1 MVLFC
6 LSKNAVFSRFTTV
19 MHGDIIKN
27 KLKLIELY
35 EKGYIMKKN
44 IRKQQN
50 NDMKIV
56 HDKRTFRG
64 AFAMASILLVILII
78 AFLSVVYSKQI
89 QKQFFQ
95 ERSKN
100 LLNISSKVGD
110 MMNSM
115 ITDVW
120 SCLDTMEYQV
130 KKKKEIPGEGLEE
143 WMSTIYESV
152 CIKRDNSDRDILLF
166 FNDNN
171 QYYMISEEG
180 YYQGN
185 WSNLSIF
192 TELNTKDSIYS
203 VTLPNVKETQ
213 NYIMLL
219 REIDDRN
226 VTIDG
231 NQMKY
236 ISICINTNDFKECF
250 TVDGF
255 EKQNFFYILSAD
267 GHRLFR
273 YEQGDSFID
282 VFNIFNALE
291 DCETLQGSSIREMRD
306 NLINNKNDCSEF
318 LYDGKHYY
326 VSSTALEFKDWFI
339 LMFVPT
345 EILASNYDSFLKTTF
360 TFAAVIAV
368 LLIVLFVSI
377 STIFVLSTT
386 DRKMMQQQKIAN
398 EKLEEAAKLANVAN
412 DAKTEFLSNMSHDI
426 RTPINGIMGMTAI
439 ALKEDNPQKTI
450 DCLKKIQGASN
461 HLMSL
466 INDIL
471 DMSRI
476 ERGKIEITNSNLN
489 IIRIVE
495 ECVSIVYGEMD
506 DRNLEI
512 NVNVD
517 EVIHS
522 ELFGDDLHLKQV
534 LINIIGNA
542 VKFTPD
548 HGKIWIRIRES
559 GHDSIKSFF
568 QIEIEDNG
576 IGMKE
581 EFIKDIFKPFSQE
594 ASTSRTKYQGTGLGM
609 AITKNIIEL
618 MDGSIEVESEYQ
630 KGTKFTVYLPFLI
643 NSRYQER
650 ILEKQEKNISG
661 ISILL
666 VDDNELNL
674 DVAKEL
680 LEAEGAKVIT
690 AWNGKEA
697 LDIFEREKEGT
708 FDVIIMD
715 IMMPVMDGLEATR
728 KIRQLGKKDALHIP
742 IIAMTANAFREDIQK
757 SLDAGMNEHISKP
770 VDIDT
775 IIMVISK
782 FF

>member
-1 MVLFC
+1 MN
-6 LSKNAVFSRFTTV
+6 S
-19 MHGDIIKN
+19 IK
-27 KLKLIELY
+27 
-35 EKGYIMKKN
+35 
-44 IRKQQN
+44 RKQQDN
-50 NDMKIV
+50 EMKII

-64 AFAMASILLVILII
+64 AFAMFSVLLVILII

-95 ERSKN
+95 ERNKN

-130 KKKKEIPGEGLEE
+130 KKKKEIPGDVLEE
-143 WMSTIYESV
+143 WMSTIYESA

-166 FNDNN
+166 FNENN

-192 TELNTKDSIYS
+192 TELNTKDAIYS
-203 VTLPNVKETQ
+203 ITLPNVKETQ

-231 NQMKY
+231 KQMKY

-255 EKQNFFYILSAD
+255 ERQNFFYILSAD

-291 DCETLQGSSIREMRD
+291 ECETLQGSSIREMRD
-306 NLINNKNDCSEF
+306 NLINKKNDCSEF
-318 LYDGKHYY
+318 LYEGKRYY

-345 EILASNYDSFLKTTF
+345 EILASNYDSFLKTTL
-360 TFAAVIAV
+360 TFATVIAV
-368 LLIVLFVSI
+368 LLIVLFVSMSI
-377 STIFVLSTT
+377 IFVLSAT

-398 EKLEEAAKLANVAN
+398 EKLAEAAKLANVAN

-548 HGKIWIRIRES
+548 HGKIWIRIRET

-576 IGMKE
+576 IGMKK

-674 DVAKEL
+674 EVAKEL
-680 LEAEGAKVIT
+680 LEAEGAKVT
-690 AWNGKEA
+690 TVWNGKEA
-697 LDIFEREKEGT
+697 LDTFEREREGT

-715 IMMPVMDGLEATR
+715 IMMPIMDGLEATR
-728 KIRQLGKKDALHIP
+728 RIRQLEKKDAQHIP

-770 VDIDT
+770 VDIET

>member
-1 MVLFC
+1 MN
-6 LSKNAVFSRFTTV
+6 S
-19 MHGDIIKN
+19 IK
-27 KLKLIELY
+27 
-35 EKGYIMKKN
+35 
-44 IRKQQN
+44 RKQQDN
-50 NDMKIV
+50 EMKII

-64 AFAMASILLVILII
+64 TFAMFSVLLVILII

-95 ERSKN
+95 ERNKN

-120 SCLDTMEYQV
+120 SCLDIMEYQV
-130 KKKKEIPGEGLEE
+130 KKKKEIPGDVLEE

-166 FNDNN
+166 FNENN

-192 TELNTKDSIYS
+192 TELNTKDAIYS
-203 VTLPNVKETQ
+203 ITLPNVKETQ

-231 NQMKY
+231 KQMKY

-255 EKQNFFYILSAD
+255 ERQNFFYILSAD

-291 DCETLQGSSIREMRD
+291 ECETLQGSSIREMRD
-306 NLINNKNDCSEF
+306 NLINKKNDCSEF
-318 LYDGKHYY
+318 LYEGKRYY

-345 EILASNYDSFLKTTF
+345 EILASNYDSFLKTTL

-368 LLIVLFVSI
+368 LLIVLFVSMSI
-377 STIFVLSTT
+377 IFVLSAT

-398 EKLEEAAKLANVAN
+398 EKLAEAAKLANVAN

-548 HGKIWIRIRES
+548 HGKIWIRIRET

-680 LEAEGAKVIT
+680 LEAEGAKVTT

-697 LDIFEREKEGT
+697 LDTFEREKEGT

-728 KIRQLGKKDALHIP
+728 KIRLLGKKDAPHIP

>member
-1 MVLFC
+1 MN
-6 LSKNAVFSRFTTV
+6 S
-19 MHGDIIKN
+19 IK
-27 KLKLIELY
+27 
-35 EKGYIMKKN
+35 
-44 IRKQQN
+44 RKQQDN
-50 NDMKIV
+50 EIKII

-64 AFAMASILLVILII
+64 AFAMVSVLLVILII

-95 ERSKN
+95 ERNKN

-130 KKKKEIPGEGLEE
+130 KKKKEIPGDVLEE
-143 WMSTIYESV
+143 WMSTIYESA

-166 FNDNN
+166 FNENN

-192 TELNTKDSIYS
+192 TELNTKDAIYS
-203 VTLPNVKETQ
+203 ITLPNVKETQ

-231 NQMKY
+231 KQMKY

-255 EKQNFFYILSAD
+255 ERQNFFYILSAD

-291 DCETLQGSSIREMRD
+291 ECETLQGSSIREMRD
-306 NLINNKNDCSEF
+306 NLINKKNDCSEF
-318 LYDGKHYY
+318 LYEGKRYY

-345 EILASNYDSFLKTTF
+345 EILASNYDSFLKTTL

-368 LLIVLFVSI
+368 LLIVLFVSMSI
-377 STIFVLSTT
+377 IFVLSAT

-398 EKLEEAAKLANVAN
+398 EKLAEAAKLANVAN

-548 HGKIWIRIRES
+548 HGKIWIRIRET

-674 DVAKEL
+674 EVAKEL
-680 LEAEGAKVIT
+680 LEAEGAKVT
-690 AWNGKEA
+690 TVWNGKEA
-697 LDIFEREKEGT
+697 LDTFEREREGT

-715 IMMPVMDGLEATR
+715 IMMPIMDGLEATR
-728 KIRQLGKKDALHIP
+728 RIRQLEKKDAQHIP

-770 VDIDT
+770 VDIET

>member
-19 MHGDIIKN
+19 MHSDIMKN

-35 EKGYIMKKN
+35 EKGYIMKKI
-44 IRKQQN
+44 IRKQQDN
-50 NDMKIV
+50 EIKII

-64 AFAMASILLVILII
+64 AFAMVSVLLVILII

-95 ERSKN
+95 ERNKN

-130 KKKKEIPGEGLEE
+130 KKKKEIPGDVLEE
-143 WMSTIYESV
+143 WMSTIYESA

-166 FNDNN
+166 FNENN

-192 TELNTKDSIYS
+192 TELNTKDAIYS
-203 VTLPNVKETQ
+203 ITLPNVKETQ

-231 NQMKY
+231 KQMKY

-255 EKQNFFYILSAD
+255 ERQNFFYILSAD

-291 DCETLQGSSIREMRD
+291 ECETLQGSSIREMRD
-306 NLINNKNDCSEF
+306 NLINKKNDCSEF
-318 LYDGKHYY
+318 LYEGKRYY

-345 EILASNYDSFLKTTF
+345 EILASNYDSFLKTTL

-368 LLIVLFVSI
+368 LLIVLFVSMSI
-377 STIFVLSTT
+377 IFVLSAT

-398 EKLEEAAKLANVAN
+398 EKLAEAAKLANVAN

-548 HGKIWIRIRES
+548 HGKIWIRIRET

-576 IGMKE
+576 IGMKK

-674 DVAKEL
+674 EVAKEL
-680 LEAEGAKVIT
+680 LEAEGAKVT
-690 AWNGKEA
+690 TVWNGKEA
-697 LDIFEREKEGT
+697 LDTFEREREGT

-715 IMMPVMDGLEATR
+715 IMMPIMDGLEATR
-728 KIRQLGKKDALHIP
+728 RIRQLEKKDAQHIP

-770 VDIDT
+770 VDIET

>member
-1 MVLFC
+1 MDKFRKIFQKKEIITQHESHNYHGIIA
-6 LSKNAVFSRFTTV
+6 LSSA
-19 MHGDIIKN
+19 II
-27 KLKLIELY
+27 
-35 EKGYIMKKN
+35 
-44 IRKQQN
+44 
-50 NDMKIV
+50 
-56 HDKRTFRG
+56 
-64 AFAMASILLVILII
+64 VILII
-78 AFLSVVYSKQI
+78 SILTINYTKEIKQ
-89 QKQFFQ
+89 QFFQ

-100 LLNISSKVGD
+100 LQNISSKVGD

-130 KKKKEIPGEGLEE
+130 KKKKEIPGDGLEE
-143 WMSTIYESV
+143 WMSTIHESV
-152 CIKRDNSDRDILLF
+152 CIKRKNGERDILLF
-166 FNDNN
+166 FNDDS

-180 YYQGN
+180 FYTGN
-185 WSNLSIF
+185 WNNLSIF
-192 TELNTKDSIYS
+192 TELNSKDAIYS
-203 VTLPNVKETQ
+203 ITLPNVKETQ

-219 REIDDRN
+219 RKIDDRN

-231 NQMKY
+231 SKMKY

-255 EKQNFFYILSAD
+255 EKQNFFYILSGD

-291 DCETLQGSSIREMRD
+291 DCETIQGSSIKQLKE
-306 NLINNKNDCSEF
+306 NLKEKKNDCSEF
-318 LYDGKHYY
+318 KYEGKNYY

-360 TFAAVIAV
+360 TFAAIITV
-368 LLIVLFVSI
+368 LIIVLAVSI
-377 STIFVLSTT
+377 ITIFILSIT
-386 DRKMMQQQKIAN
+386 DRKLMTQQKIAHD
-398 EKLEEAAKLANVAN
+398 KLAEAAKLANVAN
-412 DAKTEFLSNMSHDI
+412 EAKTEFLSNMSHDI

-439 ALKEDNPQKTI
+439 ALKENNPQKTN
-450 DCLKKIQGASN
+450 DCLNKIQGASN

-489 IIRIVE
+489 IIKLVE
-495 ECVSIVYGEMD
+495 ECVSIIYGQLEN
-506 DRNLEI
+506 RNLE
-512 NVNVD
+512 VAVD
-517 EVIHS
+517 VEEIIHR

-534 LINIIGNA
+534 LINILGNA

-548 HGKIWIRIRES
+548 GGNIWIRIKETEHTS
-559 GHDSIKSFF
+559 TKAWFK
-568 QIEIEDNG
+568 IEVEDTG

-581 EFIKDIFKPFSQE
+581 EFLKDIFRPFSQE
-594 ASTSRTKYQGTGLGM
+594 ASNSRTTYQGTGLGM

-618 MDGSIEVESEYQ
+618 MEGNISVESIYQ
-630 KGTKFTVYLPFLI
+630 KGSKFTVTLPFMI
-643 NSRYQER
+643 NSRYQGS
-650 ILEKQEKNISG
+650 IEKQQQKNIAG
-661 ISILL
+661 IKILL

-674 DVAKEL
+674 EVAKEL
-680 LEAEGAKVIT
+680 LESEGAIITT
-690 AWNGKEA
+690 AWNGEEA
-697 LDIFEREKEGT
+697 VDIFDKSKESD
-708 FDVIIMD
+708 FDLIIMD
-715 IMMPVMDGLEATR
+715 IMMPVLDGLEATR
-728 KIRQLGKKDALHIP
+728 KIRSLQRRDAANIP

-770 VDIDT
+770 VDIET
-775 IIMVISK
+775 ILITINK
-782 FF
+782 FL